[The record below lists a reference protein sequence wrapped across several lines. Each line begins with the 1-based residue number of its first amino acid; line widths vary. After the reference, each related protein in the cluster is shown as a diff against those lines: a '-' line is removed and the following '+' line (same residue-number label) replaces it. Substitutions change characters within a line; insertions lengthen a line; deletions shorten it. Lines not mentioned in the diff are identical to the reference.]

1 MKINEFE
8 SRNYTTY
15 FRGKAFDNVTE
26 YSFTSL
32 ENLNTNEFENL
43 LQKNDIILQG
53 GYVSYIK
60 KQLTL
65 KGGKVLYKHVA
76 KLETSVN

>member
-1 MKINEFE
+1 MKIKEFE

-15 FRGKAFDNVTE
+15 HFGKAFDSVTE
-26 YSFTSL
+26 YSYTSPS
-32 ENLNTNEFENL
+32 NLSRNEFENL
-43 LQKNDIILQG
+43 LQKNNIILQG

-65 KGGKVLYKHVA
+65 KTGKTLYKHIA